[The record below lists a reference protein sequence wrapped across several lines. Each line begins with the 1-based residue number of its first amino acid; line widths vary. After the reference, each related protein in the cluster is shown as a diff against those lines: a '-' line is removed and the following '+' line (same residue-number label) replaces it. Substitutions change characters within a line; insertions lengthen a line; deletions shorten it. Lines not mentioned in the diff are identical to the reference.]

1 MSKERYWDDIYL
13 YYSNFSQ
20 EDNFLSTCMLLYL
33 WNLICRCKQ
42 FMNSWLPVFE
52 ISYDIPQ
59 QCTWNN
65 GCDYTSSVSE
75 LPNFSLQIKYQKR
88 NWSDAFYTEILNW
101 IWYNDFGELP
111 FAELKFRLK
120 LFYNYKCTVEFWFW
134 ANFCES
140 SMQLW
145 IGWFECLSS
154 VDDVWN
160 YVSLMPCCLWWLKVS
175 ILNACLVIW
184 IKNFY
189 LWKE

>member
-1 MSKERYWDDIYL
+1 MTYIYI
-13 YYSNFSQ
+13 YNSNFSK
-20 EDNFLSTCMLLYL
+20 EDNFLFICMVLYI
-33 WNLICRCKQ
+33 WNLICRCKH
-42 FMNSWLPVFE
+42 FINSWLFE
-52 ISYDIPQ
+52 ISFDTPQ
-59 QCTWNN
+59 QCTWNK
-65 GCDYTSSVSE
+65 GCDYNSSVSE
-75 LPNFSLQIKYQKR
+75 LPNIFHCKLNIRKEIDQMHFSQRFWIEF
-88 NWSDAFYTEILNW
+88 DIMILVN
-101 IWYNDFGELP
+101 YHLLN
-111 FAELKFRLK
+111 LKFRLK
-120 LFYNYKCTVEFWFW
+120 LFYNYTCTVEFWFW

>member
-1 MSKERYWDDIYL
+1 MISHNNVPEIKVVIIPH
-13 YYSNFSQ
+13 
-20 EDNFLSTCMLLYL
+20 L
-33 WNLICRCKQ
+33 WR
-42 FMNSWLPVFE
+42 
-52 ISYDIPQ
+52 
-59 QCTWNN
+59 
-65 GCDYTSSVSE
+65 E

-88 NWSDAFYTEILNW
+88 NWSDAYFTEILKW

-175 ILNACLVIW
+175 ILNACFVIW